1 MLWNFFWYNKSLES
15 IYYNMKNSEATHESQ
30 EFNIIMPFIYPNYY
44 TMNKEIFSLSCFLIY
59 IIFVICY
66 FIIIKAYN

>member
-1 MLWNFFWYNKSLES
+1 
-15 IYYNMKNSEATHESQ
+15 MKNSEATHESQ